1 MQKEPHK
8 EVPWRTKMIAERN
21 YGSRPVEVI
30 MHPTNLIRFSLFRF
44 LGLVVQRWVTCW
56 IIFVV
61 LWVAQM
67 IVYWIKNDTL

>member
-1 MQKEPHK
+1 MDD
-8 EVPWRTKMIAERN
+8 
-21 YGSRPVEVI
+21 GSRPVEVI